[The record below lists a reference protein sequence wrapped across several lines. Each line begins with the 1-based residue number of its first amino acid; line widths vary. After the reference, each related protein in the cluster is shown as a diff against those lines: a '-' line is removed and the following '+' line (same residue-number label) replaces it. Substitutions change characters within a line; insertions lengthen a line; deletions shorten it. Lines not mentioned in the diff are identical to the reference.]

1 MELQRPLS
9 TDDTKN
15 STLRIKLPTAEMIKY
30 AKDIVCMIL
39 ETILSEFEKGKQ
51 NRAGVHAK
59 AFSDQL
65 MTAREIVNT
74 VLKGLYASKDNL
86 ADPMKGSHS
95 DNLRYSQDLS
105 TLCLANPKAHF
116 SLENVYSQL
125 EKNFPKEGILKQMF
139 DKWQIE
145 SPDIEN
151 EQYKLTMVAE
161 TALNEILIK
170 AKELEYSVSLLNLSL
185 PESCESRGHHNFQ
198 RYSSRVANSQMQIC
212 LFGQEVVEILS
223 KKLEFFFLTQKF
235 TVDYKEI
242 QVNKKPALVA
252 TNNNAPT
259 YNTKLKDKICLGSS
273 HRIAQEI
280 VEGVLNTLETFVDLQ
295 FNYVSTFSEIVR
307 MPIENFSAIQHK
319 TALRNILPKLQP
331 LNKFPDE
338 SKSSTM
344 ISQENIEDC
353 LQQLYSFHSELLT
366 YATNA
371 VNDMLGIIK
380 NKLDQEKCQVEPSL
394 ISIVGE
400 NTVPSQIIK
409 TLIEQCT
416 HFYESLIKSHSKENP
431 LPRAENTHVVNW
443 ARFPFPNRME
453 VPFSK
458 LRSFSCQADLSQIPG
473 LMFYSEESMKIK
485 DRSSNLPSSVRYS
498 AGDTSKTTEPVEE
511 LESQLKPS
519 YSRIEIQHLSHF
531 DQAMKGN
538 SPLTKD
544 SVLQKLFQKASASA
558 QEHAWSFRE
567 IEDGENQ
574 RVFHL
579 NQRQTTISPLKIC
592 PAVQNIST
600 MPLSY
605 GLPSSP
611 PHTSSESMKTIK
623 PVFLLKGKASSMVP
637 EELKDKRSL
646 LKIWERRIS
655 YESEKETKN
664 LEANRDFTLL
674 EKWNVKSP
682 RIEKTATF
690 EDIEVI
696 AVMNQEL
703 ELDEIHQIARYVTT
717 DVFTHFKSFEI
728 RGLPHSKAPLDEI
741 SNMIK
746 DGEESHTSQK
756 TPSSLGVGFYPNAF
770 VEEIITRLL
779 SKVFDA
785 NYNTEHELDTMTQ
798 KIVNSINNHFNEAK
812 ICILCGD
819 QEQSLPTVDA
829 DTVDELVNSVY
840 KNVLEQYGLDHEADN
855 DELRDSDSFVE
866 NISNLIVAAIS
877 DYLVYPLFSGDLS
890 ASSYATLTAENI
902 VQNISSGLSKSTK
915 SHQHLSPYNTLL
927 PYTVLENIIEAL
939 LTRVFPYASSMLLC
953 SDIPED
959 GLGINFDELSSKL
972 ISDIRMK
979 IFQHE
984 IRFSKDEEKTNSVY
998 SEDDAQHL
1006 VDSVLRN
1013 ILQNCGSQETV
1024 EHDITSSNS
1033 VLIDRIAGFII
1044 KIIFQQHLHPFVYGN
1059 LLPSPDTYFH
1069 DTRRQQFFASVYS
1082 SAFLEDV
1089 IFGVLSKIFERLL
1102 EITQAKSIKDSE
1114 RELFKTAEE
1123 LIYLITD
1130 EFSRAQICVLE
1141 NAEEQLC
1148 LPPIERD
1155 VIIKII
1161 DMVYSKV
1168 FQKFQLEFSNEGFL
1182 HDTKTLAEKVTKII
1196 LADIFYWQIHP
1207 DLIAKILFQLYAKLN
1222 ADALIKRVH
1231 YDISK
1236 SRLQRQT
1243 CTKYTTVFTH
1253 THLEKIVT
1261 QILSQVNPLDFSEED
1276 TELWQSD
1283 FSSTVMKLIDEIM
1296 SIISKHAICITKHKS
1311 DEQSGVSE
1319 KAIQAMVDAIYAD
1332 ICHSELYQSLTR
1344 DRNGIS
1350 SMPVAKIASY
1360 IIKEIFNHHLQ
1371 SFLSEDKTFPP
1382 GTADQAYKPRARDPG
1397 QRELSFIVNSAVFL
1411 EEVISEL
1418 LCKIFY
1424 VFSHNILDSE
1434 NPCKAKAKI
1443 TDTVTTVVKSIV
1455 LEFTKSQILVADNLD
1470 KKLYFSEGYEEMV
1483 KKIVILIYE
1492 KILEEYKSLI
1502 HTYRAIQSDA
1512 IGFGKK
1518 IYYLLLG
1525 EIYDYQVES
1534 LVSGELI
1541 TSYSSLQEETII
1553 RNILDT
1559 IYCKAKAKITDTVT
1573 TVVKSIVL
1581 EFTKSQILVADN
1593 LDKKLYFSEGYE
1605 EMVKK
1610 IVILI
1615 YEKILEEY
1623 KSLIHT
1629 YRAIQSD
1636 AIGFGKKIYYLLLGE
1651 IYDYQVESLVS
1662 GELITS
1668 YSSLQEE
1675 TIIRNILDTIYDD
1688 SHSMPS
1694 CITVLPYSL
1703 LEDII
1708 YKLLAYISPSSE
1720 TATELKEEEVPLN
1733 YEFVNAASK
1742 LIDEIITEISEHEI
1756 RLATTEEHAES
1767 MQSEAI
1773 ESLIDS
1779 VCNNITKNKKF
1790 QAEAPKDVYKKGD
1803 SLLRRIAGFIMKEIM
1818 DHHLRPFLCDEES
1831 SSKYLSEKDQATE
1844 LSIPA
1849 KEKTVSLPQAS
1860 VYSATFLEDV
1870 LIDLVRKF
1878 CTLPSVT
1885 ENRKD
1890 KELSEQDLIGIAI
1903 NFANALIEEFRENE
1917 IKVLAHAEE
1926 TFSLPPVN
1934 EEIVGKISD
1943 SVYAE
1948 VMEIY
1953 GSGNVQKSDRSS
1965 FVTNTI
1971 AALVKKAM
1979 SAFSIQPLF
1988 SGDWSSTFFSF

>member
-1 MELQRPLS
+1 MESSTALSLFSKCPDQNRIISEEETLRIVLEEIFRNADSTQEKTPTLLRAVQEILKKVYLKVTEDIDHWPSVNDLSRFTSDCKIKTAARNKALQSHVSSVANDIVEKVFRKMFSVVVTALYGNTETRRESEASGNFVLLNLEEKSSPKDWSDEMQSLRPCGSKTSPKGSPRLGFRKSFKAKSKVTSLPKFRMKPQSGQGDVKAKRKTKVGPGEKTLRGRQSKTAMELQRPLS

-728 RGLPHSKAPLDEI
+728 RGPYDEKASIASTFLRKKYKSKQLLRSRNFDFSLNQLCEHLSELVISCIILRLSHYSGETIQKALEIQEAAFNNVILLHFEMFESRSISIRELALSISEIIIRILLNNDILKANIAQQMVAIETKYIYCPRVAVTKLDDLFQDLLLGVIHVLSRKIGINHQPNSKRRNQSLTIHNLANHNETKIRKRHADCRNWNSIPSPRIDQLIHKNKPNYLACKLGPLVGHLPFLESEEAVNKIFNIVSDLFLPDEHPRLGMYSDRTAVEIFPSASHQQSWSVPRKNQGLSSKSVFLLHVMYEKLSKMLSEENTANTSLADDPFSDEVSTECQLFNILENIKDEEFGYYRTMDTDPAFEGYDKSDLLEITEGTDQESMLSIMSHSLVKSLMQQLSHRVQQPPRNLPFINQHLTHKTKERLYGIPKAKRPELKESRQDKGSVRSMNYDSKPLTEALNNLSALCSKSQAPHGKKSTTFSFLPPLLGPKKGVMNIPSIHNKQHLGGLSTRVYSATFLEEIIAGIFLNLCTSLQTKCVNITESQLNEMAVLGVNSVVDEFNNVRVSVLRDIEQIYFPPVCKETVSKIVDSVCNDVVWDYESKLIYSTHLAHAIASVADQITNSILIEISDYQLPLCFVGRLKSNSYHPLNAENILEKFQNNLRELNSQGQHSTGYATMLSHSFLEDVVRGLLYQLIPLPGESSSLGKGCLMTSDFSEISTCIIKKVMLAISKHKIWLTKYDHQHLYTEKTLQNMVESIYDNILQMSDSLVSIQKNIVSQSPIIVDQMACLIIQEIIETHLQPFLHGEGLPHSKAPLDEI

-902 VQNISSGLSKSTK
+902 VQNISSGLICFCA
-915 SHQHLSPYNTLL
+915 
-927 PYTVLENIIEAL
+927 V
-939 LTRVFPYASSMLLC
+939 
-953 SDIPED
+953 
-959 GLGINFDELSSKL
+959 
-972 ISDIRMK
+972 
-979 IFQHE
+979 IFQ
-984 IRFSKDEEKTNSVY
+984 KT
-998 SEDDAQHL
+998 D
-1006 VDSVLRN
+1006 
-1013 ILQNCGSQETV
+1013 
-1024 EHDITSSNS
+1024 
-1033 VLIDRIAGFII
+1033 
-1044 KIIFQQHLHPFVYGN
+1044 
-1059 LLPSPDTYFH
+1059 
-1069 DTRRQQFFASVYS
+1069 
-1082 SAFLEDV
+1082 
-1089 IFGVLSKIFERLL
+1089 
-1102 EITQAKSIKDSE
+1102 
-1114 RELFKTAEE
+1114 
-1123 LIYLITD
+1123 
-1130 EFSRAQICVLE
+1130 
-1141 NAEEQLC
+1141 
-1148 LPPIERD
+1148 
-1155 VIIKII
+1155 
-1161 DMVYSKV
+1161 
-1168 FQKFQLEFSNEGFL
+1168 
-1182 HDTKTLAEKVTKII
+1182 
-1196 LADIFYWQIHP
+1196 
-1207 DLIAKILFQLYAKLN
+1207 
-1222 ADALIKRVH
+1222 
-1231 YDISK
+1231 
-1236 SRLQRQT
+1236 
-1243 CTKYTTVFTH
+1243 
-1253 THLEKIVT
+1253 
-1261 QILSQVNPLDFSEED
+1261 
-1276 TELWQSD
+1276 
-1283 FSSTVMKLIDEIM
+1283 
-1296 SIISKHAICITKHKS
+1296 
-1311 DEQSGVSE
+1311 
-1319 KAIQAMVDAIYAD
+1319 
-1332 ICHSELYQSLTR
+1332 
-1344 DRNGIS
+1344 
-1350 SMPVAKIASY
+1350 
-1360 IIKEIFNHHLQ
+1360 
-1371 SFLSEDKTFPP
+1371 
-1382 GTADQAYKPRARDPG
+1382 
-1397 QRELSFIVNSAVFL
+1397 
-1411 EEVISEL
+1411 
-1418 LCKIFY
+1418 
-1424 VFSHNILDSE
+1424 
-1434 NPCKAKAKI
+1434 
-1443 TDTVTTVVKSIV
+1443 
-1455 LEFTKSQILVADNLD
+1455 
-1470 KKLYFSEGYEEMV
+1470 
-1483 KKIVILIYE
+1483 
-1492 KILEEYKSLI
+1492 
-1502 HTYRAIQSDA
+1502 
-1512 IGFGKK
+1512 
-1518 IYYLLLG
+1518 
-1525 EIYDYQVES
+1525 
-1534 LVSGELI
+1534 
-1541 TSYSSLQEETII
+1541 
-1553 RNILDT
+1553 
-1559 IYCKAKAKITDTVT
+1559 
-1573 TVVKSIVL
+1573 
-1581 EFTKSQILVADN
+1581 
-1593 LDKKLYFSEGYE
+1593 
-1605 EMVKK
+1605 
-1610 IVILI
+1610 
-1615 YEKILEEY
+1615 
-1623 KSLIHT
+1623 
-1629 YRAIQSD
+1629 
-1636 AIGFGKKIYYLLLGE
+1636 
-1651 IYDYQVESLVS
+1651 
-1662 GELITS
+1662 
-1668 YSSLQEE
+1668 
-1675 TIIRNILDTIYDD
+1675 
-1688 SHSMPS
+1688 
-1694 CITVLPYSL
+1694 
-1703 LEDII
+1703 
-1708 YKLLAYISPSSE
+1708 
-1720 TATELKEEEVPLN
+1720 
-1733 YEFVNAASK
+1733 
-1742 LIDEIITEISEHEI
+1742 
-1756 RLATTEEHAES
+1756 
-1767 MQSEAI
+1767 
-1773 ESLIDS
+1773 
-1779 VCNNITKNKKF
+1779 
-1790 QAEAPKDVYKKGD
+1790 
-1803 SLLRRIAGFIMKEIM
+1803 
-1818 DHHLRPFLCDEES
+1818 
-1831 SSKYLSEKDQATE
+1831 
-1844 LSIPA
+1844 
-1849 KEKTVSLPQAS
+1849 
-1860 VYSATFLEDV
+1860 
-1870 LIDLVRKF
+1870 
-1878 CTLPSVT
+1878 
-1885 ENRKD
+1885 
-1890 KELSEQDLIGIAI
+1890 
-1903 NFANALIEEFRENE
+1903 
-1917 IKVLAHAEE
+1917 
-1926 TFSLPPVN
+1926 
-1934 EEIVGKISD
+1934 
-1943 SVYAE
+1943 
-1948 VMEIY
+1948 
-1953 GSGNVQKSDRSS
+1953 
-1965 FVTNTI
+1965 
-1971 AALVKKAM
+1971 
-1979 SAFSIQPLF
+1979 
-1988 SGDWSSTFFSF
+1988 